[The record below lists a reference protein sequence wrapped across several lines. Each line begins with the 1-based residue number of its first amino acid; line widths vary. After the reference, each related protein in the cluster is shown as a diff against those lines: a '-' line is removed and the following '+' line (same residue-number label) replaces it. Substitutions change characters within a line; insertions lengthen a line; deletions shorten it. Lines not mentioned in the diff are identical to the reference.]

1 MNPERE
7 TYLPSLNNS
16 GAEKGREEFD
26 FNSESRKGD
35 LSVKVETRA
44 LTLCRVRSA
53 QTTGRSIALVSV
65 GSSLADTYSRVF
77 V

>member
-7 TYLPSLNNS
+7 TYLPSLTNS
-16 GAEKGREEFD
+16 GAEKGREGFD
-26 FNSESRKGD
+26 FISESRKKD
-35 LSVKVETRA
+35 LSVKSETRA
-44 LTLCRVRSA
+44 LTLSRLGST

-65 GSSLADTYSRVF
+65 GSSLIDTYRIVF